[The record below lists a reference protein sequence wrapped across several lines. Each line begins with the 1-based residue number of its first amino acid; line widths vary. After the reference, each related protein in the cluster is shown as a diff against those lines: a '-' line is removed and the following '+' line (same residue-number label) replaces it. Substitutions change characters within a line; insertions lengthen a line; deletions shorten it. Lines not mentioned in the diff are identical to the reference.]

1 MALLVEKEVRAYQ
14 TKANTTICPVCAS
27 DEEKAKETP
36 LVAEDVIHDPGL
48 TVCPVCATDE
58 EKATATEVVAEDVIH
73 DPKPMYCVRCQ
84 KKIK

>member
-1 MALLVEKEVRAYQ
+1 MMGLLKEKEIRAYRLK
-14 TKANTTICPVCAS
+14 TKTTGATKV
-27 DEEKAKETP
+27 
-36 LVAEDVIHDPGL
+36 VAEDVIHDPGH